1 MSLHDAALV
10 VHVLGWVFWLGTDVG
25 VFLAA
30 RYAERADLS
39 AETRLTVLELGMLL
53 DRAPRLAVPIVWFT
67 GVLLSRSLGYDLLPV
82 PFAAA
87 FALFWALVTLG
98 MIFLAPTS
106 PLRAP
111 VTVAQTLCYLAIII
125 GMGGGAGWLL
135 YTGGIPLWLG
145 LKWFG
150 FVIVSIAALL
160 LEKFFAP
167 VAVAF
172 QELAMRGPSP
182 RLDGT
187 IAASLRPVYPV
198 VLLIYLGT
206 LIAGISGLVKPLPS

>member
-1 MSLHDAALV
+1 MSLHDVALV

-82 PFAAA
+82 AFAAA
-87 FALFWALVTLG
+87 FALLWLLVTLG

-106 PLRAP
+106 SLRPA
-111 VTVAQTLCYLAIII
+111 AMAGQTLCYLSVII

-135 YTGGIPLWLG
+135 STGGIPFWLA

-150 FVIVSIAALL
+150 FVLVSIAALL
-160 LEKFFAP
+160 LEKLFAP

-172 QELAMRGPSP
+172 QELAVQGPSTP
-182 RLDGT
+182 LDAA
-187 IAASLRPVYPV
+187 IATSLRPVYPV

-206 LIAGISGLVKPLPS
+206 LVAGISGLVNPLAP